1 MNMTE
6 FPWKTSPARRNAAR
20 RFLKSLAVFSLAIFG
35 PLASASYGSDGSRTV
50 QPPRTVRVDSVQVEK
65 VSMVRHDSLFFTI
78 HCFCKGLPQNFWY
91 YFDSL
96 QNAVIV
102 EFFEASVD
110 EFETGFPPDVPFKR
124 LRAATAE
131 SKMALTGA
139 EARFVVALDRSKA
152 GAALWSNSVDIL
164 GGKGFRVTIGTKF
177 SGYRS
182 MQKGRNHNR

>member
-1 MNMTE
+1 MNMPA

-20 RFLKSLAVFSLAIFG
+20 RFLKNLAVFSLAIFG
-35 PLASASYGSDGSRTV
+35 PLASASFGSGGSRIV
-50 QPPRTVRVDSVQVEK
+50 PPRTVHVDSVQVEK
-65 VSMVRHDSLFFTI
+65 VSMVRHDSLFFTT

-110 EFETGFPPDVPFKR
+110 EFETGFPPDVPFRR

-139 EARFVVALDRSKA
+139 EARFVVALDRAKA

-182 MQKGRNHNR
+182 MQKGRHHNR